1 MSVLRKISSV
11 LLCAALI
18 AASLCVAFPAVAAA
32 SSADSFFKDA
42 VFLGDSITV
51 GLEEY
56 AQKMRA
62 SSDSTFLSNAKFLAK
77 VGYPVTATDNSDGN
91 SMHPAYGGVRQQ
103 PQKSIAAMGVSKV
116 FILLG
121 TNDVQEDFQDTIDAY
136 TALIKAIK
144 GACPGITIYVQSVMP
159 MCSATESG
167 KMTNARIE
175 TLNSKIKSM
184 CASQSITYIDIASA
198 MKNSYGALK
207 TAYSS
212 DGYVH
217 LNNEGYA
224 AWVSVLREFAKNAI
238 DGYPA
243 TVANASSVNLRSEPS
258 TSASRVATLSR
269 GTQIRIVEPFVQDSW
284 HKVSYGGIVGYM
296 HSDYVQFDSTGMEMT
311 AGRIVN
317 VSSFVN
323 ARTGPSTEFSIPFTI
338 RKDAVVLVATSYLAD
353 NWYLVYYDSCYVFV
367 RRDFISLV

>member
-1 MSVLRKISSV
+1 
-11 LLCAALI
+11 
-18 AASLCVAFPAVAAA
+18 
-32 SSADSFFKDA
+32 
-42 VFLGDSITV
+42 
-51 GLEEY
+51 
-56 AQKMRA
+56 
-62 SSDSTFLSNAKFLAK
+62 
-77 VGYPVTATDNSDGN
+77 
-91 SMHPAYGGVRQQ
+91 
-103 PQKSIAAMGVSKV
+103 
-116 FILLG
+116 
-121 TNDVQEDFQDTIDAY
+121 
-136 TALIKAIK
+136 
-144 GACPGITIYVQSVMP
+144 
-159 MCSATESG
+159 
-167 KMTNARIE
+167 
-175 TLNSKIKSM
+175 M

-353 NWYLVYYDSCYVFV
+353 NWYLVYYDSGYVVV
-367 RRDFISLV
+367 RKDFIPLV